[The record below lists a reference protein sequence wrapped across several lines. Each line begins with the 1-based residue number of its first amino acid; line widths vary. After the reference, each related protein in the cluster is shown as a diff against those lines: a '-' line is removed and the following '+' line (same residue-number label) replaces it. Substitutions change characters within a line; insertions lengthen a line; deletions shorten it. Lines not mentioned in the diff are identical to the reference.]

1 MNFKAP
7 SGVAVSC
14 GDLADLENGAVE
26 VTDTTFNS
34 VATYS
39 CNDGYNLV
47 DGDMMR
53 TCLASGTWSG
63 SQPSCE

>member
-1 MNFKAP
+1 M
-7 SGVAVSC
+7 
-14 GDLADLENGAVE
+14 AD
-26 VTDTTFNS
+26 TIFNS

-53 TCLASGTWSG
+53 TCLASGNWSG
-63 SQPSCE
+63 AAPTCTSIF